1 MERGRMKDWWEG
13 REEGM
18 KERIQMETVENIG
31 KEEKKV
37 IKGRKIKGSKRK
49 EVRRK
54 KKKEEVFQKAKRKIP
69 ACV

>member
-1 MERGRMKDWWEG
+1 MKDWWEG

-54 KKKEEVFQKAKRKIP
+54 KKKEEVFQKAK
-69 ACV
+69 